1 LGIHGGYMLIVQ
13 GYMRRCRLDVSRQA
27 GLGALKADWLV
38 LGFAINRRG
47 SVHLGEK
54 RVAGVNGKREG

>member
-1 LGIHGGYMLIVQ
+1 MLIVQ